1 MALIRSLRSSSLS
14 KPEKWLTGYFGGE
27 PTAAGMHVSEE
38 TAMHYSAFFAA
49 VRVVSEDVAGL
60 PLPLYERLSKG
71 KRRATEHS
79 LYPVLHD
86 VANPYMTSMQL
97 RETLQG
103 HAMTWGNGVAYIERN
118 GAGEV
123 DSLWPLR
130 PDRLE
135 IKMIE
140 LDKGKFSVAYKY
152 RSGGGTPVILLP
164 DEVLHIAGLGYDG
177 VRGYSI
183 VHHARQSIG
192 LGLAT
197 EQYGA
202 AFFGN
207 GSRPGGVLKSDKQVS
222 EPARLRMK
230 ADWENLHR
238 GVDRSHRVAIL
249 EEGVDWQSIG
259 IPPEDAQFLETRKFQ
274 VTDMARWMRVPPH
287 KLGDL
292 ERSTFSNIEQQ
303 DLDYLKSALRSWLVR
318 WEQAISLRLLT
329 ARERSRYFAE
339 HLVDGLLRGDIK
351 SRYEAY
357 AIARNWGWMNAD
369 DIREKENLNPLP
381 DGKGEVYLVPL
392 NMVPAPS
399 PDDDVIDGEVVEN
412 QKALP
417 AARELRGRGLEARR
431 RIAASFAPLIMDA
444 DERLA
449 KLERA
454 EVKSLVRRHLEGD
467 RGARDGSIS
476 TFLAVLWELYDAV
489 VRQKTV
495 DRWTPLMQALVVEVV
510 ADSIADVGYDG
521 DVNLERWVGA
531 YVRTHAD
538 YRVNSAFG
546 QLRAA
551 ADSDDPAAAIL
562 AKLDEW
568 VEKRPERTAKWETNQ
583 LPNAAARETYRSA
596 GVRRLRWV
604 TNGDNC
610 PFCKAMDGR
619 VVGIEEPFVA
629 AGTEV
634 GLAETLK
641 VDRKTFHPPL
651 HPGCDCSVTPD

>member
-14 KPEKWLTGYFGGE
+14 RPEKWLAGYFGGE
-27 PTAAGMHVSEE
+27 PTASGVHVSEE

-49 VRVVSEDVAGL
+49 VRVISEDVAGL
-60 PLPLYERLSKG
+60 PLPLYERLPRG
-71 KRRATEHS
+71 KRRATEHP
-79 LYPVLHD
+79 LYPILHD

-135 IKMIE
+135 IKMME
-140 LDKGKFSVAYKY
+140 LEDGRFKVGYKY
-152 RSGGGTPVILLP
+152 RPPNGTPTVLLP

-207 GSRPGGVLKSDKQVS
+207 GSRPGGVLKTDGQLS

-238 GVDRSHRVAIL
+238 GVERSHRVAIL
-249 EEGVDWQSIG
+249 EEGTSWQSIG

-292 ERSTFSNIEQQ
+292 ERATFSNIEQQ

-318 WEQAISLRLLT
+318 WEQAITLRLLT
-329 ARERSRYFAE
+329 PPERGRFFAE

-369 DIREKENLNPLP
+369 DIREKENFNPLP

-392 NMVPAPS
+392 NMVPAPE
-399 PDDDVIDGEVVEN
+399 PGQDPVEDE
-412 QKALP
+412 P
-417 AARELRGRGLEARR
+417 ARTIARELRGRGVEARR
-431 RIAASFAPLIMDA
+431 RLAASFAPLIVDA

-476 TFLAVLWELYDAV
+476 TFLAALWELYDGL
-489 VRQKTV
+489 VREKTT

-521 DVNLERWVGA
+521 EVNLERWVRA
-531 YVRTHAD
+531 YVRTHTD

-551 ADSDDPAAAIL
+551 GDSDDPAAAIL

-568 VEKRPERTAKWETNQ
+568 VDKRPERTAKWETNQ

-619 VVGIEEPFVA
+619 VVGIDEPFAA
-629 AGTEV
+629 AGSEL

-651 HPGCDCSVTPD
+651 HPGCDCSVVPD